1 MTGERFILIL
11 LHFRKFDYFAL
22 GVKKTL
28 SYSITAV
35 CYIPSLARSVQIK
48 YEHSTNATSRRRMNH
63 KDRRR
68 KTSRDTLLNCKKKT
82 QWIRKDFSTCMNYF
96 VYFSPCS
103 DNCNTINFTLNP
115 LRESAFTGPVHRL
128 TNMRLYP
135 TINSC
140 GIVLL
145 WGTKSM

>member
-1 MTGERFILIL
+1 MTGEYFILIL

-48 YEHSTNATSRRRMNH
+48 YEHSTNATSQRRMNH
-63 KDRRR
+63 KDRQM
-68 KTSRDTLLNCKKKT
+68 KTSRNTLLNCKKKLSRNGK
-82 QWIRKDFSTCMNYF
+82 IFHLYELF

-103 DNCNTINFTLNP
+103 DNCNIINFTLNP
-115 LRESAFTGPVHRL
+115 LRESAFTGLVYRF
-128 TNMRLYP
+128 TTRVS
-135 TINSC
+135 TRR
-140 GIVLL
+140 
-145 WGTKSM
+145 